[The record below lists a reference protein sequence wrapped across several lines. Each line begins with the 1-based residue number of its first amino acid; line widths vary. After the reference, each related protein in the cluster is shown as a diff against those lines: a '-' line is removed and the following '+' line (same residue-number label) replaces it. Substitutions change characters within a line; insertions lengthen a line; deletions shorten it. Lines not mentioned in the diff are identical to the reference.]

1 MWLLCELRELS
12 VMMERVELL
21 EEVVMSELSVMMER
35 VELLEEVVMM
45 ERVATVVTLE

>member
-1 MWLLCELRELS
+1 MLLLC
-12 VMMERVELL
+12 ELL

>member
-1 MWLLCELRELS
+1 MLVLY
-12 VMMERVELL
+12 ELL
-21 EEVVMSELSVMMER
+21 EGVVMSELSGMMER

>member
-1 MWLLCELRELS
+1 MLVLY
-12 VMMERVELL
+12 ELL
-21 EEVVMSELSVMMER
+21 EGVVMSELSVMMER

>member
-1 MWLLCELRELS
+1 MLLLCEL
-12 VMMERVELL
+12 L
-21 EEVVMSELSVMMER
+21 EGVVMMER

>member
-1 MWLLCELRELS
+1 
-12 VMMERVELL
+12 
-21 EEVVMSELSVMMER
+21 MSELSVMMER

>member
-1 MWLLCELRELS
+1 MLLLY
-12 VMMERVELL
+12 ELL
-21 EEVVMSELSVMMER
+21 EGVVMSELSVMMER

>member
-1 MWLLCELRELS
+1 MLLLCEL
-12 VMMERVELL
+12 L
-21 EEVVMSELSVMMER
+21 EGVVMSELSVMMER

>member
-1 MWLLCELRELS
+1 MWLLC
-12 VMMERVELL
+12 ELL